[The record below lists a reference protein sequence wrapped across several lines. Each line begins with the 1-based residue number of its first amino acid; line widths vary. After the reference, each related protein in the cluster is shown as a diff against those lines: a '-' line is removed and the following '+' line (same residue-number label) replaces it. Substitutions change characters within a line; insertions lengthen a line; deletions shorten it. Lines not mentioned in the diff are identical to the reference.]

1 MKLNLKKRSF
11 SAISIIHIP
20 SSSIFI
26 LALILLLSAFTHLWN
41 PAGFP
46 YGPSNDEGIYIRRAM
61 NLLEGQG
68 PQESFLYDHPY
79 FAQFFLAGVLGIVGY
94 PDSLHPSSNGDV
106 LHSIELLYFVPRV
119 LMGLLAVVDTFLVYK
134 IAEHRYNR
142 TVALIASILFAV
154 TPTTWIIRRV
164 WLESIQLPFL
174 LCSILFAIYSKKNSS
189 EYKEKDKQ
197 NKNKPHILLV
207 ILSGI
212 FLGLAIFTKIPI
224 FTMIPLVGLLVYTN
238 NNNKNKS
245 LKALGLWFIP
255 VILIPLIWPAYA
267 LYINEFNLWLNGI
280 YFETHRGTQTLFEA
294 IDYDFRTDSILIS
307 LGIIGLVFAAIK
319 KDIFPLLWTL
329 PFLALLYFAGFVS
342 YWHLIPLFP
351 IFCIVSAILIEKL
364 WKTINVKSVEQILL
378 FSIIS
383 GIGFFVGLL
392 YLTESIIIGDNSSH
406 FKATA
411 FVTQYLHN
419 NTDYKNKIVLISN
432 PFYSW
437 IPKYA
442 FHLNNYQ
449 IVDYY
454 DDIPVKAERVILI
467 ADSDWEDRLSNHM
480 VGYNMEKNFNLYS
493 KNKIAKF
500 DDLYYNISIYEY
512 NSPINN
518 KTKIRNTF
526 GLIDNLARY
535 DNITS
540 PNR

>member
-1 MKLNLKKRSF
+1 M
-11 SAISIIHIP
+11 A
-20 SSSIFI
+20 
-26 LALILLLSAFTHLWN
+26 LSAFTHLWN

-46 YGPSNDEGIYIRRAM
+46 YGPANDEGIYIRRAM
-61 NLLEGQG
+61 NILEGQG

-79 FAQFFLAGVLGIVGY
+79 FAQLFLAGVLGIVGY
-94 PDSLHPSSNGDV
+94 PDSLHASANGDV
-106 LHSIELLYFVPRV
+106 LHSIELFWLVPRV

-134 IAEHRYNR
+134 IVERRYNR
-142 TVALIASILFAV
+142 TVALIASVLFAV

-164 WLESIQLPFL
+164 WLESVQLPFL

-189 EYKEKDKQ
+189 DEIENKKEEKEKKEKDKK

-212 FLGLAIFTKIPI
+212 FLGLAIFTKIPA
-224 FTMIPLVGLLVYTN
+224 FTMIPLVGFLIYTN
-238 NNNKNKS
+238 NNNNKS
-245 LKALGLWFIP
+245 LKTLGLWFIP
-255 VILIPLIWPAYA
+255 VTLIPLIWPAYA

-280 YFETHRGTQTLFEA
+280 YFETHRGAQSLFEA

-307 LGIIGLVFAAIK
+307 LGTVGLVFAAIK
-319 KDIFPLLWTL
+319 KDIFPILWTL
-329 PFLALLYFAGFVS
+329 PFLVFLYFAGFVS

-351 IFCIVSAILIEKL
+351 IFCIGSAILIEKL

-392 YLTESIIIGDNSSH
+392 YLTESIITSDNSSH
-406 FKATA
+406 FKAAA
-411 FVTQYLHN
+411 FVSQYLHN
-419 NTDYKNKIVLISN
+419 NTDYKNKIILISN

-449 IVDYY
+449 IIDYY
-454 DDIPVKAERVILI
+454 DNVPIKAERVIFI
-467 ADSDWEDRLSNHM
+467 VDSDWEDRLSCHM
-480 VGYNMEKNFNLYS
+480 IGYNMQQNFNLYS
-493 KNKIAKF
+493 KNETAKF
-500 DDLYYNISIYEY
+500 DDLYYNISIDEY
-512 NSPINN
+512 NLPIHN
-518 KTKIRNTF
+518 KTKVENTF
-526 GLIDNLARY
+526 GLIDKLVRY

-540 PNR
+540 PTR